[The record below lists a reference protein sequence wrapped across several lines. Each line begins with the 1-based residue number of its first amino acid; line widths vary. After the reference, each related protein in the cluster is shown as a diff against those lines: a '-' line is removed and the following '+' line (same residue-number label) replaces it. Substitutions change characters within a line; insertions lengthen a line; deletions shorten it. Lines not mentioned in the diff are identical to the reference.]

1 MGVDNESTAMHGD
14 GRCGRAIRV
23 ADDDEPCTRR
33 GRCSG
38 LWSLAVPVVVL
49 VAQRLRVEPSP
60 DGGYATGRER
70 RIGLGDVKAAAV
82 RWTTTTNHREI
93 GLLYIAFGT
102 VAAIWGGIDAM
113 MIRTHLLT
121 PEANL
126 WTEQTYNELFTMHG
140 LTMLI
145 FFVTP
150 VFSGSGTTFC
160 RC

>member
-1 MGVDNESTAMHGD
+1 MSPPLCTAMG
-14 GRCGRAIRV
+14 GAVGPSGWRTTMNRALAEVLVVRGCGRWL
-23 ADDDEPCTRR
+23 
-33 GRCSG
+33 SK
-38 LWSLAVPVVVL
+38 VVVL